1 MDQYSQTYF
10 TDANGFDLIER
21 SVMRTNV
28 DYFTKELYPV
38 DASITMQNYA
48 KTQAFTV
55 WNDRPQA
62 GSVHDD
68 NSIKLLI
75 DRRTKQYD
83 NAGMQESM
91 YGPEDV
97 NGGKL
102 HLYFRLKV

>member
-21 SVMRTNV
+21 SVMRTDI

-38 DASITMQNYA
+38 DASITMQDYA
-48 KTQAFTV
+48 KTRAFTV

-68 NSIKLLI
+68 KSIKLLI
-75 DRRTKQYD
+75 DRRTKQHD
-83 NAGMQESM
+83 NAG
-91 YGPEDV
+91 V
-97 NGGKL
+97 
-102 HLYFRLKV
+102 